1 MVVWLFAVSAGVWVW
16 CLVPKWFT
24 AGWFGVVVL
33 RVWGFRVTVVGWFYN
48 LICVA
53 VVGLSCGF
61 AWPGGASDCGLVQIL
76 VWLPWGVF
84 LGLV

>member
-1 MVVWLFAVSAGVWVW
+1 MVYGGGGSVM
-16 CLVPKWFT
+16 
-24 AGWFGVVVL
+24 VL

-76 VWLPWGVF
+76 VWLPCGVF